1 MDCIEVQVKW
11 IIGAMY
17 RNIMILPINSE
28 EDRVPGIPRLW
39 NYAVVRVKRSRSR
52 ALTMYGV
59 LRVNYWHQF
68 RGRGAGR

>member
-1 MDCIEVQVKW
+1 
-11 IIGAMY
+11 MY

-52 ALTMYGV
+52 ALTM
-59 LRVNYWHQF
+59 
-68 RGRGAGR
+68 